1 MFPNPS
7 LLRTL
12 LLGPTPTIWGRVSLS
27 NGWMLAYPRKCSC
40 DPCSGKGSEIMAN
53 YNTYSTRFHSTLA
66 SLFQYQ
72 EIWLLSRVR
81 WDLCLWGGC
90 MASTK
95 CPPSRGTTSPHV
107 AHRPL
112 GPHSLL
118 LGIHPSHQS
127 TARYWALEFPT
138 LCSPVYRVLMVLKP
152 SLFSPSMGRFLF
164 GEQISCSVPYGC
176 FHSFSQAAFRG
187 VFFLFFPS
195 APHSP
200 PVSLASLPPKQLLT
214 AHGFSLPHFTSLH
227 HIPAKSCG
235 SNYAHC
241 CVNPHISFLSVQN
254 GLVLI

>member
-1 MFPNPS
+1 MSLASIHSPLLHCPCPSGQPARWHLSLSNFISDGVVFPNPS

-72 EIWLLSRVR
+72 EIWLLARVR

-127 TARYWALEFPT
+127 TARY
-138 LCSPVYRVLMVLKP
+138 
-152 SLFSPSMGRFLF
+152 
-164 GEQISCSVPYGC
+164 
-176 FHSFSQAAFRG
+176 
-187 VFFLFFPS
+187 
-195 APHSP
+195 
-200 PVSLASLPPKQLLT
+200 
-214 AHGFSLPHFTSLH
+214 
-227 HIPAKSCG
+227 
-235 SNYAHC
+235 
-241 CVNPHISFLSVQN
+241 
-254 GLVLI
+254 